1 MQNQKIYELSLELFE
16 GRCGLN
22 PSHIAG
28 KTPHHILPRGAGG
41 KDDITNL
48 IPLCSQ
54 CHGKIHREGTRK
66 WREELENRVLERLQR
81 KSFLDM
87 V

>member
-1 MQNQKIYELSLELFE
+1 MLEVYQKSLELFDY
-16 GRCGLN
+16 RCGLN

-66 WREELENRVLERLQR
+66 WRDKLGSIVHKRMEG
-81 KSFLDM
+81 KSILDM